1 MHKCIIKQ
9 ELGILLTI
17 FESWLLK
24 NKLHKIMIDICISHE
39 VASEIAISVLNM
51 SKYKI

>member
-1 MHKCIIKQ
+1 M
-9 ELGILLTI
+9 TI

-39 VASEIAISVLNM
+39 VASGIAISVSNM
-51 SKYKI
+51 SNYKI